1 MAMKTRSGIPAR
13 VRGHLATHAACG
25 VLMACALALPA
36 ASAVAGDIRAAVHD
50 RDGKPVADAVV
61 VAVPAGGAAGAA
73 ILPGTAEEDQRNKEF
88 VPYVLPIQVGTRVT
102 FPNNDNIRHHVY
114 SFSPAK
120 AFELPLYSGTSASP
134 VLFDKP
140 GVVILGCN
148 IHDWMVGYIYVSESP
163 HFAKTGADGKATL
176 GGLPG
181 GDYSLRVW
189 HPRLE
194 GSEQA
199 TARQLAVPATGAADV
214 AATIGLTPDFRAR
227 RAPTPGRGGY

>member
-1 MAMKTRSGIPAR
+1 MKTRARLPAAPR
-13 VRGHLATHAACG
+13 VGESAVGGLLALL
-25 VLMACALALPA
+25 VLALPA
-36 ASAVAGDIRAAVHD
+36 APAVAGDIHATVRD

-61 VAVPAGGAAGAA
+61 VAVPSGGAAGAGTP
-73 ILPGTAEEDQRNKEF
+73 PGVAEEDQRNKEF
-88 VPYVLPIQVGTRVT
+88 VPYVLPVQAGTRVL

-120 AFELPLYSGTSASP
+120 TFELPLYSGTPTSP

-181 GDYSLRVW
+181 GDYTLRVW

-194 GSEQA
+194 GSEQT
-199 TARQLAVPATGAADV
+199 TARPLAVPATGAVD
-214 AATIGLTPDFRAR
+214 AATTIVLTPDFRAR

>member
-1 MAMKTRSGIPAR
+1 MCTRSLKMPAR
-13 VRGHLATHAACG
+13 YRRSVSAGVGGG
-25 VLMACALALPA
+25 VLAALLALLLA
-36 ASAVAGDIRAAVHD
+36 APDATAGEIRAAVRD

-61 VAVPAGGAAGAA
+61 VAVPAAGTASA
-73 ILPGTAEEDQRNKEF
+73 SHPGVAEEDQRNKEF
-88 VPYVLPIQVGTRVT
+88 VPHVLPVQAGTRVS

-120 AFELPLYSGTSASP
+120 TFELPLYSGTPASP

-140 GVVILGCN
+140 GVIVLGCN

-181 GDYSLRVW
+181 GDYTLRVW
-189 HPRLE
+189 HPQLE
-194 GSEQA
+194 GGEQA
-199 TARQLAVPATGAADV
+199 TARQLAVPSSGAVDAAT
-214 AATIGLTPDFRAR
+214 TIGLVPDFRAR

>member
-1 MAMKTRSGIPAR
+1 MNTRARLPAATR
-13 VRGHLATHAACG
+13 VGGSKAALGRLLALL
-25 VLMACALALPA
+25 VLALPA
-36 ASAVAGDIRAAVHD
+36 APAAAGDIRATVQG

-61 VAVPAGGAAGAA
+61 VAVPSGGAAGAGTP
-73 ILPGTAEEDQRNKEF
+73 PGVAEEDQRNKEF
-88 VPYVLPIQVGTRVT
+88 VPYVLPVQAGTRVL

-120 AFELPLYSGTSASP
+120 TFELPLYSGTPTSP

-181 GDYSLRVW
+181 GDYTLRVW

-199 TARQLAVPATGAADV
+199 TAQTLAVPATGAVD
-214 AATIGLTPDFRAR
+214 AATTIGLTPDFRAR
-227 RAPTPGRGGY
+227 RAPSPGRGGY

>member
-1 MAMKTRSGIPAR
+1 MNTRARLPAAPR
-13 VRGHLATHAACG
+13 VGGSKAAFGGLLALL
-25 VLMACALALPA
+25 VLALPA
-36 ASAVAGDIRAAVHD
+36 APTAAGDIRATVRD

-61 VAVPAGGAAGAA
+61 VAVPSGGAAGAGA
-73 ILPGTAEEDQRNKEF
+73 PPGVAEEDQRDKEF
-88 VPYVLPIQVGTRVT
+88 VPYVLPVQAGTRVH

-120 AFELPLYSGTSASP
+120 TFELPLYSGTPTSP

-181 GDYSLRVW
+181 GDYTLRVW

-194 GSEQA
+194 GGEQA
-199 TARQLAVPATGAADV
+199 TARPLAVPPAGTVD
-214 AATIGLTPDFRAR
+214 AATTIVLTPDFRAR

>member
-1 MAMKTRSGIPAR
+1 MKTRARLPAAPR
-13 VRGHLATHAACG
+13 VGRAKAAIGGLLALL
-25 VLMACALALPA
+25 VLALPA
-36 ASAVAGDIRAAVHD
+36 APAVAGDIRATVRD

-61 VAVPAGGAAGAA
+61 VVVPSGGAAGAGTP
-73 ILPGTAEEDQRNKEF
+73 PGVAEEDQRNKEF
-88 VPYVLPIQVGTRVT
+88 VPYVLPVQAGTRVL

-120 AFELPLYSGTSASP
+120 TFELPLYSGTPTSP

-163 HFAKTGADGKATL
+163 HFAKTGADGKVTL

-181 GDYSLRVW
+181 GDYTLRVW

-199 TARQLAVPATGAADV
+199 TAQPLAVPSTGAVD
-214 AATIGLTPDFRAR
+214 AATTIGLTPDFRAR

>member
-1 MAMKTRSGIPAR
+1 MAMKKRTLIPAR
-13 VRGHLATHAACG
+13 RRDRIANDAIRGL
-25 VLMACALALPA
+25 LILSALALP
-36 ASAVAGDIRAAVHD
+36 VAPALAGEVRATVRD

-61 VAVPAGGAAGAA
+61 VAVPAGGAAGAGNP
-73 ILPGTAEEDQRNKEF
+73 PGVAEEDQRNKEF
-88 VPYVLPIQVGTRVT
+88 VPYVLAVQVGTRVH

-114 SFSPAK
+114 SFSPPK
-120 AFELPLYSGTSASP
+120 TFELPLYSGTPTAP

-181 GDYSLRVW
+181 GDYTLRVW
-189 HPRLE
+189 HPQLE

-199 TARQLAVPATGAADV
+199 TARQLAVPSNGAVDAAT
-214 AATIGLTPDFRAR
+214 TIGLTPDFRAR

>member
-1 MAMKTRSGIPAR
+1 MKTRSRIPAWHR
-13 VRGHLATHAACG
+13 GGVPGKAVRGLLA
-25 VLMACALALPA
+25 LLALALPA
-36 ASAVAGDIRAAVHD
+36 VPVAAGDIRAVVRD

-61 VAVPAGGAAGAA
+61 VAVPAAGLAASGSHA
-73 ILPGTAEEDQRNKEF
+73 GVAEEDQRNKEF
-88 VPYVLPIQVGTRVT
+88 VPYVLPVQVGTRVR

-120 AFELPLYSGTSASP
+120 TFELPLYSGTPASP

-163 HFAKTGADGKATL
+163 HFAKTDADGKATL

-181 GDYSLRVW
+181 GDYTLRVW
-189 HPRLE
+189 HPQLE

-199 TARQLAVPATGAADV
+199 TARQLAVPSNGAVDATT
-214 AATIGLTPDFRAR
+214 TIRLTPDFRAR

>member
-1 MAMKTRSGIPAR
+1 MKTRAR
-13 VRGHLATHAACG
+13 
-25 VLMACALALPA
+25 LPA
-36 ASAVAGDIRAAVHD
+36 ASRIGGSKTVLGGLLAPLALALATGPAAAGNISATVRD

-61 VAVPAGGAAGAA
+61 IALPTDGGTGVG
-73 ILPGTAEEDQRNKEF
+73 ISPGVAEEDQRNKEF
-88 VPYVLPIQVGTRVT
+88 VPYVLPVQVGTRVH

-120 AFELPLYSGTSASP
+120 TFELPLYSGTAAAP

-163 HFAKTGADGKATL
+163 HFAKTGADGKTTL
-176 GGLPG
+176 GALPG
-181 GDYSLRVW
+181 GDYTLRVW

-194 GSEQA
+194 GGEPA
-199 TARQLAVPATGAADV
+199 TARRITVPASGTVEA
-214 AATIGLTPDFRAR
+214 AATIGLAPDFRAR

>member
-1 MAMKTRSGIPAR
+1 MAMKTRSRLPGAAR
-13 VRGHLATHAACG
+13 VGASKAA
-25 VLMACALALPA
+25 LCALLGLLVLALPA
-36 ASAVAGDIRAAVHD
+36 APAAAGDIRAAVRD

-61 VAVPAGGAAGAA
+61 VAVPAGGATGTGVP
-73 ILPGTAEEDQRNKEF
+73 PGVAEEDQRNKEF
-88 VPYVLPIQVGTRVT
+88 VPYVLPVQVGTRVH
-102 FPNNDNIRHHVY
+102 FPNNDDIRHHVY

-120 AFELPLYSGTSASP
+120 TFELPLYSGTPTSP

-176 GGLPG
+176 GALPG
-181 GDYSLRVW
+181 GDYTLRVW

-194 GSEQA
+194 GGEQA
-199 TARQLAVPATGAADV
+199 TFRQLAVPASGVVEAAT
-214 AATIGLTPDFRAR
+214 TIGLTPDFRAR